1 MKNIL
6 LKPTPKTPARI
17 TGSALAFL
25 TLALAHLPFARSQ
38 AVAAATAPGDSLGFH
53 LPTASGTL
61 HYGVSLSET
70 ATFGY
75 EGQND
80 NYYSTNISGNVGYL
94 SQSHEHP
101 FSLIYSGGYLFAD
114 NGGYSSQYHD
124 LAFSQVANFGR
135 WTAVVGDSLA
145 YLPQSAAGGLSGI
158 PGLGDANLPPGQPV
172 GYIDQS
178 ILNRGVTRISNI
190 ASGSLTRQI
199 TGKTGVF
206 GAASFGVDRYIGAS
220 GSGID
225 DNNYSASVGI
235 NHRIN
240 ARTNSGVSYTYGRFS
255 YSSQQITTTNQTASF
270 FISRQLTHRLSASGS
285 AGPQWISANSP
296 LIPSQLS
303 YAVSASITYA
313 GKNTSTS
320 AGFSRG
326 TTTGSGVV
334 TGAISNS
341 LYAGA
346 QHHFGSRWQ
355 GAANV
360 FYVSS
365 HSLATLTAFN
375 PNFDQVVGIVQVNR
389 ALSRNFSAYASYSAE
404 RQIENQLP
412 ASGFTYSGLAFNGL
426 AQTVGFGIT
435 YSPESIHVGHH

>member
-1 MKNIL
+1 MRL
-6 LKPTPKTPARI
+6 PRFQPRPSHVAVTL
-17 TGSALAFL
+17 L
-25 TLALAHLPFARSQ
+25 TLALSPHSFARAQ
-38 AVAAATAPGDSLGFH
+38 AIPAATASGDSLGFR

-75 EGQND
+75 EGQNA

-94 SQSHEHP
+94 SQSREHP
-101 FSLIYSGGYLFAD
+101 FSLVYSGGYLFGN

-124 LAFSQVANFGR
+124 LAFSQVLTFGR
-135 WTAVVGDSLA
+135 WTAIVGDSLA

-178 ILNRGVTRISNI
+178 ILSRNVTRVSNI

-199 TGKTGVF
+199 TAKNGIFT
-206 GAASFGVDRYIGAS
+206 AASFGVDRYLGN
-220 GSGID
+220 GGLGID
-225 DNNYSASVGI
+225 DNNYSVSAGL

-240 ARTNSGVSYTYGRFS
+240 ARTSSGVSYTYGTYS
-255 YSSQQITTTNQTASF
+255 YTGQQIKTSNQTLSF
-270 FISRQLTHRLSASGS
+270 FLSRQLSRRLSASLS
-285 AGPQWISANSP
+285 AGPQWITANTP
-296 LIPSQLS
+296 LIPTQLS
-303 YAVSASITYA
+303 YAASASLNYA
-313 GKNTSTS
+313 GKNTSS
-320 AGFSRG
+320 SVGFSRG

-341 LYAGA
+341 LYAGV
-346 QHHFGSRWQ
+346 QRRFTQRFQ

-360 FYVSS
+360 FYVRSR
-365 HSLATLTAFN
+365 SLALISAY
-375 PNFDQVVGIVQVNR
+375 PSFDQVVGIVQVNR
-389 ALSRNFSAYASYSAE
+389 SISRNFSAYLSYSAE
-404 RQIENQLP
+404 HQLANSLP
-412 ASGFTYSGLAFNGL
+412 ASSATYSGYAFNGL